1 MIAYHAAWVFPISQP
16 PIRHGYVTVDGSDVV
31 EVGSAASAGAK
42 VVDLGET
49 AIIPR
54 PINAHT
60 HLEFSDL
67 AAPLGQPGMAFANW
81 IAEVLA
87 LRVTRTTAK
96 PDLVERGLA
105 ELESSLTAGVGEIA
119 TLPMSPSDYDRASL
133 TGGMVFAELLSTDLD
148 RGLARL
154 SEIISIAD
162 AWPTTAPLALGLSP
176 HAPYTVHWELFRRA
190 IDLAAQRGWLV
201 AMHLGESLDEMELL
215 CSHSGRLHQL
225 LIDRGV
231 WNPAGLPRG
240 IRLTDY
246 LEQLAKAP
254 RALAIHGNFFG
265 EEEYEVLARH
275 RDRMSLVI
283 CPRTCNY
290 FLPTLPPIA
299 ELIAKGMSVA
309 IGTDSRATNPDLS
322 VWNEARFLLDRDL
335 GLTPEQI
342 LELVTLAGAEALW
355 SLDRCGRIGKGVPI
369 SALAMVRLSNHEVQP
384 EEAAE
389 QILRG
394 TLEKLPPKHDHTR

>member
-1 MIAYHAAWVFPISQP
+1 MTTGHQIAYRAAWVFPISQP
-16 PIRHGYVTVDGSDVV
+16 PIRHGYVTVAGDYVV
-31 EVGSAASAGAK
+31 DVGSQAPLGAK
-42 VVDLGET
+42 IVDLGDA
-49 AIIPR
+49 AILPK
-54 PINAHT
+54 PVNAHT

-67 AAPLGQPGMAFANW
+67 AAPLGQRGMPFANW

-87 LRVTRTTAK
+87 LRGTRTTPK
-96 PDLVERGLA
+96 PDLIERGLA

-119 TLPMSPSDYDRASL
+119 TLPMSSSEYDRASL
-133 TGGMVFAELLSTDLD
+133 TGGVVFAELLSTDLD

-154 SEIISIAD
+154 DEIRAIGD
-162 AWPTTAPLALGLSP
+162 AWSATTPLAFGLSP

-190 IDLAAQRGWLV
+190 IDLAAQRGWPV

-215 CSHSGRLHQL
+215 RSNAGRLHQL

-265 EEEYEVLARH
+265 EEEYQVLARH

-283 CPRTCNY
+283 CPRTCDY

-299 ELIAKGMSVA
+299 ELIAKGLSIA

-322 VWNEARFLLDRDL
+322 VWNETRFLLDRDL
-335 GLTPEQI
+335 GLRPEQI
-342 LELVTLAGAEALW
+342 LELVTLAGATALG

-369 SALAMVRLSNHEVQP
+369 SALTMVRLRNQEDRS
-384 EEAAE
+384 EEAAA
-389 QILRG
+389 QILQG
-394 TLEKLPPKHDHTR
+394 TLEKLPH